1 MLPDHTDTYHHVYK
15 IRFRSEYVRQL
26 LWEENA
32 DRWESGGVEEEEEV
46 VDWHC
51 HPTNSRL

>member
-32 DRWESGGVEEEEEV
+32 DRWESGGVEEEEV